1 MKLKEI
7 LTIVFVHFFFIIPT
21 QKEEEEGGGKEVDE
35 DAVSREI
42 QDILDMDD
50 EDDEVVEEIEHQPDI
65 QALDLEQVQEEVSSQ
80 NQSRL

>member
-1 MKLKEI
+1 MYLC
-7 LTIVFVHFFFIIPT
+7 TFSYIITT
-21 QKEEEEGGGKEVDE
+21 QKEEEDGGSGKEVDE